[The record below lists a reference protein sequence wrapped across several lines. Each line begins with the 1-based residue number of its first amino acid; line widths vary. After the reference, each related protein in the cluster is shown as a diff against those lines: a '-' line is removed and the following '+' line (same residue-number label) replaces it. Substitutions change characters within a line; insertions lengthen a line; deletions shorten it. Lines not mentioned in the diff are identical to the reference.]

1 MKKSMDEHGKA
12 SYYHSHTVLSDQDKI
27 LLNNQNHIS
36 TGGLPFLLAVSE
48 DKKEEKLLSIDKY
61 DILNDG
67 KWYKLIINLENYSL
81 NKINEDN
88 IKCNF

>member
-12 SYYHSHTVLSDQDKI
+12 SYYHSHPVLSDQDKI

>member
-1 MKKSMDEHGKA
+1 MNTEKR
-12 SYYHSHTVLSDQDKI
+12 HTITAHPVLSDQDNI
-27 LLNNQNHIS
+27 LLNYQNHIS